1 MRKLKYTLNLEMEKI
16 SLTELKHR
24 DAPQI
29 AIGFPY
35 NPEIKLHLQ
44 KLDFIKW
51 SRTHRTF
58 YAPRTSENLHLL
70 FKHLRA
76 KNWFVDYSQLSQG
89 AAKKPVK
96 AKRISLP
103 VLDEKEQSKLIRF
116 KKWMEQRRLSDNTV
130 KTYVEVTALFL
141 RYVQLK
147 GGMEITSKLIE
158 NFNYEH
164 IVAAGK
170 SISYQNQCINGIRKY
185 LDYTGTNMESFE
197 LERPKRP
204 KRLPEILSL
213 EEVKVI
219 LDSTGNLKHKTLLSL
234 IYSAGLRIGEALS
247 LKASDIDSQRMLIHI
262 KNAKGKKDRYTL
274 LSVHFLK
281 LLRSYEQTYRP
292 TMFLFE
298 GQNGGKYT
306 SSSARSVLSQ
316 AVRKT
321 GIKKRVTLHTLRHSF
336 ATHLLEN
343 GTDLRYI
350 QYLLGHNSPKTTM
363 IYTHVSETSVRKI
376 RNPFDGL

>member
-1 MRKLKYTLNLEMEKI
+1 MEKI
-16 SLTELKHR
+16 SLTELTHR
-24 DAPQI
+24 NAQQI
-29 AIGFPY
+29 AIGFSY
-35 NPEIKLHLQ
+35 NSEIKLHLQ

-58 YAPRTSENLHLL
+58 YAPRTSKNLHIL

-76 KNWFVDYSQLSQG
+76 KNWFVDYSQLSTKVTKQPE
-89 AAKKPVK
+89 KTKE
-96 AKRISLP
+96 ISLP
-103 VLDEKEQSKLIRF
+103 ALCEAEKYKLVRF
-116 KKWMEQRRLSDNTV
+116 KKWMEQKRLSDNTV
-130 KTYVEVTALFL
+130 KTYVAVTALFL
-141 RYVQLK
+141 RYLQLK
-147 GGMEITSKLIE
+147 KANEPTPKLIE

-185 LDYTGTNMESFE
+185 LDYSGTNMEAFE
-197 LERPKRP
+197 LERPRKPRH
-204 KRLPEILSL
+204 LPEILSL
-213 EEVKVI
+213 EEVKAI

-234 IYSAGLRIGEALS
+234 IYSAGLRIGEALN
-247 LKASDIDSQRMLIHI
+247 LKPSDIDSQRMLIHI

-274 LSVHFLK
+274 LSVHFLE
-281 LLRSYEQTYRP
+281 LLRGYERTYRP
-292 TMFLFE
+292 TTFLFE
-298 GQNGGKYT
+298 GQTGGKYT
-306 SSSARSVLSQ
+306 SSSARNVLAQ

-321 GIKKRVTLHTLRHSF
+321 GIKKRITLHTLRHSF

-363 IYTHVSETSVRKI
+363 IYTHVSETSVQKI
-376 RNPFDGL
+376 KNPFDGL